1 MHPTPQSLAVLNV
14 TSTKSVSFL
23 TPFIVVDINDPPLPK
38 DSVAPQT
45 GQLTK
50 QDTLDIEVKAFKAF

>member
-14 TSTKSVSFL
+14 TSIKSVSFL
-23 TPFIVVDINDPPLPK
+23 TPFIVVDINDPPFPK